1 MQKQNLPSRNVTSD
15 NLEQNLSRIDQS
27 LEVMESHAGEC
38 QDVEFEVQDA
48 MRKRDR
54 EYKDE
59 HLHSVPRARKH
70 SR

>member
-1 MQKQNLPSRNVTSD
+1 MQSENRSATAPSTEP
-15 NLEQNLSRIDQS
+15 LEQNLSRIDQS
-27 LEVMESHAGEC
+27 LEVMERHADEC
-38 QDVEFEVQDA
+38 QDIELAVQDA
-48 MRKRDR
+48 MKKWDR

>member
-1 MQKQNLPSRNVTSD
+1 MRKESSSVKAGGSD
-15 NLEQNLSRIDQS
+15 HLEQDLSRIDQS
-27 LEVMESHAGEC
+27 LDVMERHAVEC
-38 QDVEFEVQDA
+38 QDTELAIQDD

-54 EYKDE
+54 EYKDV

>member
-1 MQKQNLPSRNVTSD
+1 MRKEISSVKAVGSD
-15 NLEQNLSRIDQS
+15 SLEQDLSRVDQS
-27 LEVMESHAGEC
+27 LDVMERHADEC
-38 QDVEFEVQDA
+38 RDIELAVQDD

-70 SR
+70 NR